1 MPETNKERLI
11 FLLMMSAAMT
21 IGMESYNLILMH
33 ASGAHLLKAI
43 AIDFPLMMIT
53 VMITQRFVAGPAA
66 MRLAQSFLPEKPSP
80 FRRMVTV
87 STCTVL
93 PRRHALLQAGTRL
106 HPIRLARHFPAQSAN
121 GVLLA
126 NACGGTACQKVV
138 PSLFQVTCPNRHH
151 TECNYNSIFYANG
164 LRPISFSVLTRTFFR
179 SSSRIA
185 PSIGVTS

>member
-1 MPETNKERLI
+1 
-11 FLLMMSAAMT
+11 MMSAAMT

-93 PRRHALLQAGTRL
+93 LMCPLMSLAATLYFKRELGYIPSVWLATFLLNLPMAYCWQMLVAGPLVR
-106 HPIRLARHFPAQSAN
+106 
-121 GVLLA
+121 
-126 NACGGTACQKVV
+126 K
-138 PSLFQVTCPNRHH
+138 
-151 TECNYNSIFYANG
+151 
-164 LRPISFSVLTRTFFR
+164 SFRVCFR
-179 SSSRIA
+179 
-185 PSIGVTS
+185 

>member
-93 PRRHALLQAGTRL
+93 LMCPLMSLAATLYFKRELGYIPSVWLATFLLNLPMAYCWQMLVAGPLVRKSF
-106 HPIRLARHFPAQSAN
+106 R
-121 GVLLA
+121 
-126 NACGGTACQKVV
+126 AC
-138 PSLFQVTCPNRHH
+138 
-151 TECNYNSIFYANG
+151 
-164 LRPISFSVLTRTFFR
+164 FR
-179 SSSRIA
+179 
-185 PSIGVTS
+185 

>member
-1 MPETNKERLI
+1 
-11 FLLMMSAAMT
+11 MT

-93 PRRHALLQAGTRL
+93 LMCPLMSLAATLYFKRELGYIPSVWLATFLLNLPMAYCWQMLVAGPLVR
-106 HPIRLARHFPAQSAN
+106 
-121 GVLLA
+121 
-126 NACGGTACQKVV
+126 K
-138 PSLFQVTCPNRHH
+138 
-151 TECNYNSIFYANG
+151 
-164 LRPISFSVLTRTFFR
+164 SFRVCFR
-179 SSSRIA
+179 
-185 PSIGVTS
+185 

>member
-93 PRRHALLQAGTRL
+93 LMCPLMS
-106 HPIRLARHFPAQSAN
+106 LAATLYFKRELGYIPSVCISRKTVYTSQGKSIELNPGQSAVYTKRAEN
-121 GVLLA
+121 GVRSGLIRDDGRRSMQC
-126 NACGGTACQKVV
+126 ACVCV
-138 PSLFQVTCPNRHH
+138 
-151 TECNYNSIFYANG
+151 
-164 LRPISFSVLTRTFFR
+164 RPGAS
-179 SSSRIA
+179 A
-185 PSIGVTS
+185 HK